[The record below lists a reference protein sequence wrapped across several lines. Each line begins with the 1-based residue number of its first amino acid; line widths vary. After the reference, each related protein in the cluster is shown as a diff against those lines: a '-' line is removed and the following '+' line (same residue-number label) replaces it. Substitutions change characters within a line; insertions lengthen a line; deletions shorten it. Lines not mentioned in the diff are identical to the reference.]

1 MIKWSWI
8 GRIIKSIY
16 DVIQQLISDPKSEIL
31 FFFCFRAFLS
41 LYFTVS
47 WTKRYVSQLL
57 FLIWYIDIRL
67 QARLRFEMLVND
79 FLDSISYL
87 LIIFSRH
94 FFLNLGEICTE
105 EEVQHP
111 SRKSHLGYKM
121 YKNFHWLGQW
131 HHDTERPRGP
141 HQWQPPNECIQSQW

>member
-16 DVIQQLISDPKSEIL
+16 DVIQQLISDQKVRL
-31 FFFCFRAFLS
+31 FPLFQGFFVALFYCFLNEEVCFATIIFNLIHWHS
-41 LYFTVS
+41 ITS
-47 WTKRYVSQLL
+47 KIQIWNVSQRLFRFYFKSLTNFFSSFLL
-57 FLIWYIDIRL
+57 KFI
-67 QARLRFEMLVND
+67 
-79 FLDSISYL
+79 
-87 LIIFSRH
+87 
-94 FFLNLGEICTE
+94 GEICTE
-105 EEVQHP
+105 EEVQHS
-111 SRKSHLGYKM
+111 SRKSHLGHKM